1 MLKKVGLVTIG
12 AAATLAA
19 VAPLAS
25 ATEGHDGH
33 EGHGP
38 HGGGKACAFNGG
50 EAGAASEISGGALAN
65 VVAQAPI
72 AGNNIANLANCSD
85 FLNHNL
91 NDNLSGNNIAIL

>member
-19 VAPLAS
+19 VAPMAS

-33 EGHGP
+33 DAP
-38 HGGGKACAFNGG
+38 KHGGGKACAFEGG
-50 EAGAASEISGGALAN
+50 NAGAASEISGDALAN
-65 VVAQAPI
+65 VVGQAPI

-85 FLNHNL
+85 FLNHNV
-91 NDNLSGNNIAIL
+91 NDNLSGNTIAIL

>member
-19 VAPLAS
+19 VAPIAS
-25 ATEGHDGH
+25 ATGTHEDGPKH
-33 EGHGP
+33 

-50 EAGAASEISGGALAN
+50 EAGAASEISGDALLGN

-91 NDNLSGNNIAIL
+91 NDNLSGNTIAIL